1 MRMPSWTVLAVAV
14 LVLGVSKSRAEE
26 VVGTTNADTAVHLDS
41 GAAGEAHDVP
51 GPGAGCEGGPSCCQ
65 RIWQWLTYHPLCR
78 CGCCSCCKPC
88 EPCGMPPLYIF
99 FLCDRWGYHGCGVH
113 AVPPGS
119 VVSEPQN
126 TAPQN
131 AASQNAANQQ

>member
-1 MRMPSWTVLAVAV
+1 
-14 LVLGVSKSRAEE
+14 
-26 VVGTTNADTAVHLDS
+26 
-41 GAAGEAHDVP
+41 
-51 GPGAGCEGGPSCCQ
+51 
-65 RIWQWLTYHPLCR
+65 LTYHPLCR

-99 FLCDRWGYHGCGVH
+99 FLCDRWGHHGCGTH
-113 AVPPGS
+113 AVPPGA

-126 TAPQN
+126 AAPQN